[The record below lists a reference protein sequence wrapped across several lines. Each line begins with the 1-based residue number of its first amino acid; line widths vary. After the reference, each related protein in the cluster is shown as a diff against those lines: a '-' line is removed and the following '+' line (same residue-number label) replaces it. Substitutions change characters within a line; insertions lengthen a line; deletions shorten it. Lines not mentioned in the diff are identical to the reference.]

1 MGLECLGIVTSEER
15 IARELSLGEVIS
27 KSFGLYRRDFLKYF
41 LLFLVIDTVAGVTVA
56 LAVSGFNFASLPSN
70 PTPEQLSSWWSSVSG
85 ALALFVL
92 VTILAFVLSAL
103 AVAVTTKMASDVIE
117 GRGASFG
124 SALKFGAS
132 KLIFVFGLTL
142 LVGIIV
148 GLGSILIIPGII
160 LAIMFS
166 LAVPALV
173 IENAGVVG
181 SLGRSRELVGHRW
194 LKTFATFLVL
204 LVIVVAIEIVV
215 SVVSLAFGGARLV
228 VSGALGA
235 VAVPLIPIALTVY
248 FYSNRARIAPPV
260 VGQAPIGYGV
270 SPQPGMKFCPNC
282 GTQLLVSAVFC
293 ASCGAKQ
300 PIQV

>member
-1 MGLECLGIVTSEER
+1 VTSEES
-15 IARELSLGEVIS
+15 IARELSLGEVIT
-27 KSFGLYRRDFLKYF
+27 KSFGLYRRDFVKYF
-41 LLFLVIDTVAGVTVA
+41 LLFLVIDTVAGVAIA
-56 LAVSGFNFASLPSN
+56 LAVNGFNFASLPSN

-92 VTILAFVLSAL
+92 VTILALVLSAL
-103 AVAVTTKMASDVIE
+103 AVAVTIRMASDVIE

-124 SALKFGAS
+124 SALKFGAF
-132 KLIFVFGLTL
+132 KLIFVFVLTL
-142 LVGIIV
+142 LVSMIV
-148 GLGSILIIPGII
+148 GLGSILIVPGII

-173 IENAGVVG
+173 IENAGIVG

-194 LKTFATFLVL
+194 LKTFTTFLIL
-204 LVIVVAIEIVV
+204 LVIVIAIEIVV
-215 SVVSLAFGGARLV
+215 SVIGLAFGGASLV
-228 VSGALGA
+228 VGSALGA
-235 VAVPLIPIALTVY
+235 VAAPLIPISLTVY
-248 FYSNRARIAPPV
+248 FYSNRARIAPPP
-260 VGQAPIGYGV
+260 GEQAPTGYGV